1 MSKNKDKEEDIKVR
15 KLARLTHITKNSP
28 RPSFDQGTDAFMD
41 AWLEMGNQVM
51 HFEEIEE
58 EEEEC

>member
-1 MSKNKDKEEDIKVR
+1 MSKNKDNEENIKVR
-15 KLARLTHITKNSP
+15 KLARLSHITKNSP
-28 RPSFDQGTDAFMD
+28 RPPFDKETDVFMD

-58 EEEEC
+58 EEC